1 MSTAPQEQKPSRQ
14 GKRRHRLRRWPVAVI
29 VALLFLP
36 LLLVAAL
43 YVPGVLNR
51 VVSKI
56 LPKIEESSGL
66 HIEAGNIALQWPM
79 RLSVDR
85 ALVTDLRAGGDT
97 LVSAQHLT
105 ARLNPAALFRGR
117 IDIPD
122 AELRNAFYQM
132 GGRDSLYLSA
142 RVDSVGAAAWLNFDI
157 SEINVD
163 HADLNGA
170 EVCLLLGADT
180 TATPPDTTVSSPL
193 RIICGPVSMRNV
205 DYRMSMATTNDTVA
219 ASLRRAFL
227 SGGKLRV
234 GNPIDIT
241 TGTLTVALDS
251 ALYGRRGAV
260 PMAGFDPDWI
270 TADSCEARVDSFAM
284 HGASLSVPLTSL
296 RIAGLAGLTL
306 SGNGLFAMNDSTMRA
321 DGFDISLG
329 QSRLTVSAEMGFDSI
344 ADRAPLNVDATAG
357 IYPRDVVAAL
367 PAYAPLLTP
376 LPADRPLLL
385 RVLASGT
392 LAKLSLDSLQAS
404 MHGVFAL
411 EGRATAANLANPSQ
425 LRAVADLSGR
435 LANSAP
441 FASMIPHGVKL
452 PPLSLNAHADLNGR
466 DYSAKLTARTGGG
479 RLALNGRLAGKAPAY
494 DVKFRLDSFPVAAFL
509 PEMPVGAVS
518 GLFEARGRKF
528 NPLLPG
534 AELQADANV
543 DALQLRNRRLEGIA
557 LHASLLDGN
566 LKADLDS
573 RIPEANLRA
582 EINATLSP
590 KSVGWGLRTT
600 VHRLD
605 LNALGLTDSIMSG
618 RFDLTSDGFSTLA
631 LDSLSARATLNNAAI
646 VVGNSSLAVDSLNLR
661 AEAGRGHTSLALA
674 DRTLCADMMAAAGV
688 DSLLKSL
695 GEVSVMVSRMIDR
708 RHFAADS
715 LNRALPPLLLT
726 LEANEDNLIGQYLKS
741 RQIGFQSLTLRAA
754 NDSILSA
761 KGTLLGLKSG
771 ASFAVDTITA
781 DLRSHGPA
789 LLLDID
795 MGNRP
800 GTFDE
805 FAQVCLRGSV
815 SGNEANF
822 FLRQSNI
829 HGQIGYLAG
838 AQISV
843 ADSLITMSLTPTAPV
858 IAYKHWQVNPDNF
871 VAFNPH
877 TFNIS
882 ANLDARGDGSRLQL
896 LTTLRSAEA
905 DSVGSSNALTLKVS
919 NIHIQD
925 WLKINPFAPP
935 VAGDFSADMRL
946 NYNSKS
952 VNGLGTASLDNLTY
966 GRMLVGNFNLDM
978 NVATD
983 FGGAV
988 RGDAALKIN
997 GQPAMSIFGAL
1008 NDTTHRQSPLK
1019 MQLQLTDFPLSVAN
1033 PFVSPDYASLSG
1045 SLNGNMDVGGT
1056 FNAMSLNGTLHFRH
1070 AKIKVGMMGSTF
1082 TLDSVNIP
1090 VDSNVVRFNDFAIYG
1105 SNSNPLRVTG
1115 NVDLRRFGNP
1125 RLNLGFHA
1133 ANMQFVNSKKARGVD
1148 LYGRGYVNLDATLKG
1163 SMQFMRVDANL
1174 AILPQTNLTYH
1185 VSDAKAV
1192 AGLQPDSKMVRFVN
1206 LSDTAATM
1214 RADSVVERGMLMML
1228 TALVDIRQ
1236 GSTLTVD
1243 LSADG
1248 KNRAQIR
1255 GEGVLDYTL
1264 SPTQPD
1270 GRLTGRFTINSGFF
1284 RYSLPVIS
1292 EKLFTFNP
1300 GSYVAFNGPILNPT
1314 LSIGATDRV
1323 RANVTRR
1330 GENSRL
1336 VDFDVSLGATGTLER
1351 MDVAFDLSTKDDITV
1366 QNELQSMSQ
1375 TQRANQAMNLLL
1387 YGVYT
1392 GQGTTGNA
1400 NLSGNA
1406 LYGFLTSQLNTWAAN
1421 TIKGVDISFGMDQY
1435 DRTRNGSTSTA
1446 TQYSYQVSKTL
1457 FNDRFKIVVGGNYST
1472 DAEAQENIA
1481 ENLISDVSFE
1491 YMLNNSG
1498 SMYIR
1503 LFRHTGYESILEGE
1517 VTQTGVGFVVKR
1529 KIRRL
1534 ADIFNFIKAAKQ

>member
-1 MSTAPQEQKPSRQ
+1 M
-14 GKRRHRLRRWPVAVI
+14 
-29 VALLFLP
+29 
-36 LLLVAAL
+36 
-43 YVPGVLNR
+43 
-51 VVSKI
+51 
-56 LPKIEESSGL
+56 
-66 HIEAGNIALQWPM
+66 
-79 RLSVDR
+79 
-85 ALVTDLRAGGDT
+85 
-97 LVSAQHLT
+97 VSAQHLT
-105 ARLNPAALFRGR
+105 ARLNPAGLFRGR
-117 IDIPD
+117 IDISD
-122 AELRNAFYQM
+122 AVLRNAFYQM

-142 RVDSVGAAAWLNFDI
+142 RVDSVGAAAWINFDV
-157 SEINVD
+157 SEINVG

-170 EVCLLLGADT
+170 EVRLLLGADT
-180 TATPPDTTVSSPL
+180 TATAADTTASAPL
-193 RIICGPVSMRNV
+193 RIVCGPVSMRNV
-205 DYRMSMATTNDTVA
+205 DYRMSMATTNDTIA
-219 ASLRRAFL
+219 ASLRHAGL
-227 SGGKLRV
+227 SGGNLLV
-234 GNPIDIT
+234 GDSLDIT
-241 TGTLTVALDS
+241 AGTLSVSLNS

-260 PMAGFDPDWI
+260 PVAGFDPDWI

-284 HGASLSVPLTSL
+284 HGTSLSVPLTHL
-296 RIAGLAGLTL
+296 RMTDLAGMTL
-306 SGNGLFAMNDSTMRA
+306 SGNGHFAMNDSALRA
-321 DGFDISLG
+321 DGFNLTLGHTSLKI
-329 QSRLTVSAEMGFDSI
+329 SAEVGFDSI
-344 ADRAPLNVDATAG
+344 TDSAPVNVDAAAD

-392 LAKLSLDSLQAS
+392 MAKLNLDSLQAS
-404 MHGVFAL
+404 MRGVFAIA
-411 EGRATAANLANPSQ
+411 GQATAENVSEPSR
-425 LRAVADLSGR
+425 LRAVGDFNGR
-435 LANSAP
+435 LVNSAP
-441 FASMIPHGVKL
+441 FSSMIPQGVKL
-452 PPLSLNAHADLNGR
+452 PPLSLNGHVGVNGR
-466 DYSAKLTARTGGG
+466 DYNARLTARTGGG
-479 RLALNGRLAGKAPAY
+479 RMALNGRMTGTAPAY
-494 DVKFRLDSFPVAAFL
+494 DVKLRLDSFPVAAFL
-509 PEMPVGAVS
+509 PEMGIGAVS
-518 GLFEARGRKF
+518 GSLEARGRKF
-528 NPLLPG
+528 NPLLAG
-534 AELQADANV
+534 AELRANANI
-543 DALQLRNRRLEGIA
+543 DALQLRDHRLGGIA
-557 LHASLLDGN
+557 LQASLLDGA
-566 LKADLDS
+566 LKADLNS
-573 RIPEANLRA
+573 RIPAASLRA
-582 EINATLSP
+582 EVDATLSP
-590 KSVGWGLRTT
+590 KSVGWGLRAT
-600 VHRLD
+600 VNRLD
-605 LNALGLTDSIMSG
+605 LTVLGLTDSIMNG
-618 RFDLTSDGFSTLA
+618 RFDLISDGFSTLA
-631 LDSLSARATLNNAAI
+631 LDSLSARATLSNAGFVI
-646 VVGNSSLAVDSLNLR
+646 GKSTMVIDSLNLT
-661 AEAGRGHTSLALA
+661 AEAGSGHTSMTLA
-674 DRTLCADMMAAAGV
+674 DRTLKADLTAAAGM
-688 DSLLKSL
+688 DSLFKSL
-695 GEVSVMVSRMIDR
+695 GEVSTMASRMVDR
-708 RHFAADS
+708 RNFAADS
-715 LNRALPPLLLT
+715 LNRVLPPMILT
-726 LEANEDNLIGQYLKS
+726 LEAKQDNLIAQYLTP
-741 RQIGFQSLTLRAA
+741 RQIGFRSLNLRAA
-754 NDSILSA
+754 NDSIISA

-771 ASFAVDTITA
+771 ASVTIDTITA
-781 DLRSHGPA
+781 DLRTHGPA

-822 FLRQSNI
+822 FLRQNNI
-829 HGQIGYLAG
+829 RGQIGYLAG

-843 ADSLITMSLTPTAPV
+843 TDSLITMSLTPTAPV

-882 ANLDARGDGSRLQL
+882 ANLDASGDGSRLQL
-896 LTTLRSAEA
+896 LTANRTET
-905 DSVGSSNALTLKVS
+905 DSVGLPNALTLKIS

-925 WLKINPFAPP
+925 WLHINPFAPP
-935 VAGDFSADMRL
+935 VAGNFSADMRL

-966 GRMLVGNFNLDM
+966 GRRSVGNFNLDM

-983 FGGAV
+983 FGGSI
-988 RGDAALKIN
+988 RGDAVLKVN
-997 GQPAMSIFGAL
+997 DKPAISLFGAL
-1008 NDTTHRQSPLK
+1008 NDTTYRQSPLK
-1019 MQLQLTDFPLSVAN
+1019 MELRLTDFPLSVIN
-1033 PFVSPDYASLSG
+1033 PFVPSDYASLSG

-1056 FNAMSLNGTLHFRH
+1056 FNAMKLNGVLNFRQT
-1070 AKIKVGMMGSTF
+1070 KIKVGMMGSTF
-1082 TLDSVNIP
+1082 TLDSVDIP
-1090 VDSNVVRFNDFAIYG
+1090 VDSNFVRFNDFAIYG

-1115 NVDLRRFGNP
+1115 SVDLRRFGNP
-1125 RLNLGFHA
+1125 RMDLGFHA

-1148 LYGRGYVNLDATLKG
+1148 LYGKGYINLDATLKG

-1174 AILPQTNLTYH
+1174 AVLPQTNLTYH
-1185 VSDAKAV
+1185 VADAKAV

-1206 LSDTAATM
+1206 LADTAAAT

-1314 LSIGATDRV
+1314 LSISATDRV

-1336 VDFDVSLGATGTLER
+1336 VDFDVSLGASGTLER

-1472 DAEAQENIA
+1472 DAEAQDNIA